1 MFGWEVDKSVGIPKA
16 QNPALSLIF
25 RRLCVP
31 VASVM
36 DVHEVGSSDAY
47 FKPLNSLLRC
57 PMHLQAPCEVVYRSP
72 ISIKGKSS
80 MSLADIYDAVP
91 VGFEAWFAYQAWQA
105 TIRCECAYLMPCIML
120 LQVGPSSA
128 ICS

>member
-1 MFGWEVDKSVGIPKA
+1 MDKSVGIPKA

-80 MSLADIYDAVP
+80 SHSQTYTTQFRSVSKRGLHIKHGKRPFDASVL
-91 VGFEAWFAYQAWQA
+91 
-105 TIRCECAYLMPCIML
+105 T
-120 LQVGPSSA
+120 
-128 ICS
+128 